1 MPKTASVTN
10 IVLAGIGG
18 QGVLKAS
25 DIVSDAAFRTGLD
38 VKKSEI
44 HGMSQRGGSVTS
56 DVRFGERVLSP
67 MVPANSAD
75 FLVVV
80 SADQVENN
88 RHHLRAGGV
97 LITPGLIDETKLAGK
112 RTLNVALLGI
122 LSTYLE
128 IPESEWLA
136 AIESNLPEPLREA
149 NRKAFAIGR
158 LTRSK

>member
-1 MPKTASVTN
+1 
-10 IVLAGIGG
+10 
-18 QGVLKAS
+18 
-25 DIVSDAAFRTGLD
+25 
-38 VKKSEI
+38 
-44 HGMSQRGGSVTS
+44 
-56 DVRFGERVLSP
+56 